1 LQAAKDNQF
10 KSINQSSV
18 VVVVPRKE
26 NKSASKSKARKRLA
40 CRRHSFP
47 SSIVC
52 SLFFLQ
58 SPTLARKTSSLIKR
72 RHHKRTKAKQR
83 QFVHRKRKGIK
94 KQRSLNKTLV
104 QRAVSSLLKLQG
116 AFERAMQ
123 AGEFLAIARDV
134 FDNSSCVSSRKLR
147 PDNLRP
153 SKFSSGAS
161 HVGIRLGLRK
171 RALCASPWFRFRM

>member
-52 SLFFLQ
+52 SLFFFNRRLSLEKHHQ
-58 SPTLARKTSSLIKR
+58 LIKEGTTKEQ
-72 RHHKRTKAKQR
+72 KRN
-83 QFVHRKRKGIK
+83 KG
-94 KQRSLNKTLV
+94 
-104 QRAVSSLLKLQG
+104 
-116 AFERAMQ
+116 
-123 AGEFLAIARDV
+123 
-134 FDNSSCVSSRKLR
+134 NSSIVKGRE
-147 PDNLRP
+147 
-153 SKFSSGAS
+153 
-161 HVGIRLGLRK
+161 
-171 RALCASPWFRFRM
+171 